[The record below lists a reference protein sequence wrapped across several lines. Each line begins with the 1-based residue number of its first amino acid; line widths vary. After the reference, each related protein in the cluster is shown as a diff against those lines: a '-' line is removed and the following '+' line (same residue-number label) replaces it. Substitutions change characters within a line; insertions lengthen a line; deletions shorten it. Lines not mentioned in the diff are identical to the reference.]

1 MAHSKALPPT
11 YLVITMVVMLGLHL
25 SVPVTISIT
34 YPSNLLGS
42 IPLVTGVALNLMAD
56 RALKIYKTT
65 VKPFQVSTALVTTG
79 VYRISRHP
87 MYLGMVLILIGGA
100 LLMGSLSPFLAVVM
114 FAALMEFIFVRAE
127 ERMLEQEFGERWRA
141 YKQRVR
147 RWI

>member
-11 YLVITMVVMLGLHL
+11 YLIITMVVMLGLHF
-25 SVPVTISIT
+25 SVPVTTLIT

-65 VKPFQVSTALVTTG
+65 VKPFQVSSALVTTG

-114 FAALMEFIFVRAE
+114 FAALMELIFVRAE